1 MTASTIAG
9 ALVDA
14 LAAFGVKR
22 MFGIPGG
29 GSSLDIIEAGAQRGV
44 DFVLARTETS
54 ATFMAAA
61 SAEITGV
68 PGVVLTGL
76 GPGAA
81 AAANGVAYAHLD
93 RAPVVILTDCFD
105 AERDAYV
112 SHQAVDHGAMFGPI
126 AKGSMMLKAGDSA
139 ADIVALLERSVAHPQ
154 GPVHFDLSSRQAAAP
169 AKGPV
174 QRRAPN
180 PAPIDADALAAAK
193 RLLANAKRP
202 AVIVGVQAREESD
215 AVRRFAEAVKPA
227 VLATYKAKGIVAES
241 GPHTVGLTTGGAL
254 EAPTLSQADL
264 IILVGFDPIE
274 LIPQPWR
281 YKAPLIEIGRVGGLP
296 HYKTPDVS
304 LIGPLAPALDA
315 LRAQTCDSQW
325 KPDEIKTLKAKMRD
339 ALRVDAAH
347 GLSPSALVEAV
358 ARKAPRGARATVD
371 AGAHMF
377 SAMGFWQADEPSGV
391 LISNGLSTMAYALP
405 SAIGSSL
412 VEPERPVV
420 CFTGDGGLLM
430 CVSEL
435 ATAVEQHSK
444 IVVVVFNDG
453 ALSLIDIK
461 QQKRQMP
468 TRGVRYGAIDFA
480 TIAQGFGCH
489 SWRATNASELD
500 RALDEA
506 FAGDGPALI
515 DVQVDPGAYPRQI
528 EAMRG

>member
-1 MTASTIAG
+1 MTSSTIAG

-29 GSSLDIIEAGAQRGV
+29 GSSLDIIEAGHQRGV
-44 DFVLARTETS
+44 GFVLARTETS

-61 SAEITGV
+61 AAEITGV

-81 AAANGVAYAHLD
+81 AAANGVAYASLD
-93 RAPVVILTDCFD
+93 RAPVVVLTDCFD

-112 SHQAVDHGAMFGPI
+112 SHQAVDHAALFGPI
-126 AKGSMMLKAGDSA
+126 AKGSMRLKAGDGA
-139 ADIVALLERSVAHPQ
+139 ADIVALLERAVAHPQ

-169 AKGPV
+169 ATGAAVRKRTAEPPV
-174 QRRAPN
+174 
-180 PAPIDADALAAAK
+180 DADALAAAK

-202 AVIVGVQAREESD
+202 AVIVGVQAREESA
-215 AVRRFAEAVKPA
+215 AVRRFVEAVKPA
-227 VLATYKAKGIVAES
+227 VLATYKAKGIVSER
-241 GPHTVGLTTGGAL
+241 GPCTVGLTTGGAL

-281 YKAPLIEIGRVGGLP
+281 YKAPLIEIGRVAGLP
-296 HYKTPDVS
+296 HYKTPDIS
-304 LIGPLAPALDA
+304 LIGALTPALDA
-315 LRAQTCDSQW
+315 LAAQACDSRW
-325 KPDEIKTLKAKMRD
+325 KPDEIAALKTTMRD
-339 ALRVDAAH
+339 ALKVESAH

-358 ARKAPRGARATVD
+358 ARKAPHGARATVD

-377 SAMGFWQADEPSGV
+377 SAMGFWDAEEPSGV

-405 SAIGSSL
+405 SAIGSSV

-420 CFTGDGGLLM
+420 CFTGDGGLSM
-430 CVSEL
+430 CISEL
-435 ATAVEQHSK
+435 ATAVEQNSK
-444 IVVVVFNDG
+444 IVVIVFNDA

-468 TRGVRYGAIDFA
+468 TRGVRYNALDFA
-480 TIAQGFGCH
+480 AIARGFGC
-489 SWRATNASELD
+489 RAWQAKDQAALEK
-500 RALDEA
+500 ALDEA
-506 FAGDGPALI
+506 FAGSGPALI
-515 DVQVDPGAYPRQI
+515 DVQVDPSAYPRQI

>member
-1 MTASTIAG
+1 MTTTIAG
-9 ALVDA
+9 ALVEA
-14 LAAFGVKR
+14 LIAFGVKR

-29 GSSLDIIEAGAQRGV
+29 GSSLDIIEAGAQRGL

-81 AAANGVAYAHLD
+81 AAANGVAYAQLD

-112 SHQAVDHGAMFGPI
+112 SHQLVDHAAMFGPI
-126 AKGSMMLKAGDSA
+126 VKGSMRLKAGDGA
-139 ADIVALLERSVAHPQ
+139 ADIVALLERTVAHPQ
-154 GPVHFDLSSRQAAAP
+154 GAVHFDLSSRQAAAP
-169 AKGPV
+169 AKGTATRMHPATTPV
-174 QRRAPN
+174 
-180 PAPIDADALAAAK
+180 DAESLAAAK
-193 RLLANAKRP
+193 RLLAGAKHP
-202 AVIVGVQAREESD
+202 VVIVGVQARDSGD
-215 AVRRFAEAVKPA
+215 AVRRFVNTVNCA
-227 VLATYKAKGIVAES
+227 VLATYKAKGIVPEG
-241 GPHTVGLTTGGAL
+241 GPHAVGLTTGGAL

-264 IILVGFDPIE
+264 IVTIGFDPIE

-281 YKAPLIEIGRVGGLP
+281 YKAPIIEIGRVAGLP
-296 HYKTPDVS
+296 HYKAPDVS
-304 LIGPLAPALDA
+304 LIGPLPASLDA
-315 LRAQTCDSQW
+315 LREQTCDSQW
-325 KPDEIKTLKAKMRD
+325 KPDEIKALKTAMRD
-339 ALRVDAAH
+339 AIKVASTR

-358 ARKAPRGARATVD
+358 ARQAPRGARATVD

-377 SAMGFWQADEPSGV
+377 SAMGFWQAEEASGV

-405 SAIGSSL
+405 AAIGSSL
-412 VEPERPVV
+412 AEPDRPVV

-435 ATAVEQHSK
+435 VTAVEQRSK

-480 TIAQGFGCH
+480 TIARGFGCRA
-489 SWRATNASELD
+489 WRVADAAALD
-500 RALDEA
+500 RALVEA
-506 FAGDGPALI
+506 FAGDGPAVI
-515 DVQVDPGAYPRQI
+515 DVQVDPDAYPRQI